1 MKKILSIFICSILF
15 NVATSQS
22 ISPLLTDEYC
32 PGVEYTFTATITKP
46 YQSMIGEGGC
56 FVTQL
61 PASPVGTTFTFKGK
75 FGDANQ
81 KQTFRIYFTDNTSYP
96 FDFKKIKSLFYNN
109 TASCALIQPSQ
120 TTINAPSC
128 QLSNFNI
135 SFSNVQWQTA
145 FENPTLCFGSIT
157 TYEYLLPTGW
167 KLGTATSNGSTWL
180 AGNNNVTITSNLI
193 GGGQIA
199 IRPTNNCNSG
209 LQNGQTPRYITIN
222 RTNAP
227 VLKIN
232 GSTSL
237 TIYCG
242 DAGAKTFTVEN
253 AGSCITSYEW
263 QVANKGWYDANGNLI
278 T

>member
-1 MKKILSIFICSILF
+1 MDK
-15 NVATSQS
+15 
-22 ISPLLTDEYC
+22 
-32 PGVEYTFTATITKP
+32 
-46 YQSMIGEGGC
+46 
-56 FVTQL
+56 
-61 PASPVGTTFTFKGK
+61 SPVLIQGAYNITSTGGNTTFNFRGK
-75 FGDANQ
+75 FRDVNINQ
-81 KQTFRIYFTDNTSYP
+81 VFRVSYTNTAGAGAIK
-96 FDFKKIKSLFYNN
+96 DFEFKRIKSLFYNN
-109 TASCALIQPSQ
+109 TASCALIQPNQ

-135 SFSNVQWQTA
+135 SFNNIQWQTA

-157 TYEYLLPTGW
+157 TYEYLLPNGW

-222 RTNAP
+222 RTNTP